1 MGGFITLTKGNETR
15 KGFLTN
21 YHVVRPS
28 TPDHIRLKADS
39 LGSSFETPNEA
50 DVEVVFFSGH
60 DIAAT
65 LDHSDD
71 IIQTLRAEM
80 EKLRERQNLRELTG
94 TGRLPLLDERIEH
107 YAAAISDSERSAVL
121 FGPCRSS

>member
-1 MGGFITLTKGNETR
+1 M
-15 KGFLTN
+15 
-21 YHVVRPS
+21 
-28 TPDHIRLKADS
+28 KADS

-60 DIAAT
+60 DMAAT

-107 YAAAISDSERSAVL
+107 YVAAISDSEKKRSLVRTM
-121 FGPCRSS
+121 P